1 MMLSGQTGGSS
12 RLLKPTAASQ
22 DVQLLELLAARSAKI
37 SEILK
42 ESSQE
47 GLSHF
52 LQDMPAEAKTFDLVI
67 KFCYGYELDLSTEN
81 VVPVTCLA
89 FHLKMTESHSRNNLL
104 RKALTFF
111 EQRVLLSWNETIK
124 ALCTVENIYK
134 QAVNYGLVDACIE
147 SLVAKALADPSL
159 LGEPIKNSICADD
172 REDADIVYRTNAR
185 RRLFDLEGQSEDL
198 TVLPLLL
205 YESIILAMNKR
216 VVPPKNVAVSLSA
229 YANKWVVSSISTGR
243 EKMSIYKRNS
253 EREVIEAVERL
264 LSHERGILSCTVLFD
279 MLRSAI
285 ILEASSDCIN
295 GFEVRIGKQLEEATV
310 KDLFIPFQ
318 GNSKEDIECLRE
330 ILKTFYGNYTHSNLS
345 GLIAVAELMERFL
358 AEVSSNIDLKPE
370 EFVSLADILIAAS
383 LVTQRRS
390 DGIYRAIDIY
400 LLNHRYLTESE
411 REEVCLVLD
420 CQKMSPEARE
430 HAARN
435 ERLPLRVVVQ
445 VLFVGQLQLRDTFL
459 GETQD
464 SDNKLRKEVGG
475 DDLEKL
481 DCGEEQVRNEM
492 EKMSHKVMELERECC
507 MMRKEIQSG
516 CSQSV
521 KKEKVGMWREMKRK
535 FGCTTSMH
543 DYNCQIKKKKVHP
556 K

>member
-1 MMLSGQTGGSS
+1 MLSGQTGGSS

-52 LQDMPAEAKTFDLVI
+52 LQDMPAAAKTFDLII
-67 KFCYGYELDLSTEN
+67 KFCYGYELDMSTEN

-104 RKALTFF
+104 HKALAFL
-111 EQRVLLSWNETIK
+111 EQRVLPSWNETIK

-134 QAVNYGLVDACIE
+134 QVVNYGLVDACIE
-147 SLVAKALADPSL
+147 SLVAKALVDPSL
-159 LGEPIKNSICADD
+159 LGEPIKNSICADFM
-172 REDADIVYRTNAR
+172 EDADIVYRTDAR
-185 RRLFDLEGQSEDL
+185 RRLFDLERQSEDL

-229 YANKWVVSSISTGR
+229 YAKKWVSSISTGR
-243 EKMSIYKRNS
+243 EKMSSYKRNS

-318 GNSKEDIECLRE
+318 GNAKEDIECLRE
-330 ILKTFYGNYTHSNLS
+330 ILKIFYGNYTHSNLS
-345 GLIAVAELMERFL
+345 GLIAVAELMEEFL

-400 LLNHRYLTESE
+400 LRNHRYLTESE

-445 VLFVGQLQLRDTFL
+445 VLFVGQLQLRDTIL
-459 GETQD
+459 GETHD
-464 SDNKLRKEVGG
+464 SGNKLRKEVGG

-492 EKMSHKVMELERECC
+492 EKMNHKVMELERECC
-507 MMRKEIQSG
+507 MMRKEIESG